1 MSQENVEA
9 VRRLFAAFPSV
20 DVGNFERRL
29 DEVREIFDPEVEWV
43 AAPHSLLASE
53 EYRGY
58 DGVRRFWTQFLSAWD
73 EYGVQ
78 VEELIDAGDQVV
90 VVMRLSGR
98 TNELEIDEAR
108 SSLLTLRD
116 GRIVRIE
123 PFASKDG
130 ALEAAGLRDQA
141 MSEENVALA
150 RKAIDALNRGDF
162 DALLAF
168 LSPDVAWEALE
179 GVSGIG
185 ELYRGRAGV
194 REWIELMWENAEE
207 GVHIE
212 IEQITDL
219 GDDRVFIAVVLTAR
233 RRGSGVPFEYRTWQ
247 IVWFADGLIT
257 RRQVFWTRAEALKTA
272 RLSE

>member
-1 MSQENVEA
+1 
-9 VRRLFAAFPSV
+9 
-20 DVGNFERRL
+20 
-29 DEVREIFDPEVEWV
+29 
-43 AAPHSLLASE
+43 
-53 EYRGY
+53 
-58 DGVRRFWTQFLSAWD
+58 
-73 EYGVQ
+73 
-78 VEELIDAGDQVV
+78 
-90 VVMRLSGR
+90 
-98 TNELEIDEAR
+98 
-108 SSLLTLRD
+108 
-116 GRIVRIE
+116 
-123 PFASKDG
+123 
-130 ALEAAGLRDQA
+130 

-168 LSPDVAWEALE
+168 LSPDVVWEALE
-179 GVSGIG
+179 GVTEIG

-194 REWIELMWENAEE
+194 REENAEE

-272 RLSE
+272 GLRE